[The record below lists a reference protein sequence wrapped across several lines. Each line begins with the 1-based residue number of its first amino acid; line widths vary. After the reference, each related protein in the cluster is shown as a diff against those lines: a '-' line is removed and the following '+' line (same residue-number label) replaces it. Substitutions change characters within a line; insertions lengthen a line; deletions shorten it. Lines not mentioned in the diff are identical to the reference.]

1 VYGNAQAGNSA
12 TCASGNADCRN
23 NIFFLRAGTDQNFY
37 EVDVPITFTGW
48 KLIKVDQNLNAFRVA
63 QSWTA
68 DSADP
73 PGTVVVSSGVPNLQ
87 QVSELVAG
95 VKLSSYTFD
104 ANAQPTGPSQYW
116 HLTAPPGGAV
126 GTEGKESLYLDEI
139 FLAKPVTRVGNAYDF
154 QGDFSVPGWG
164 TFGAKSRYV
173 DRNFQTPTSVVSN
186 QDNEL
191 DNAYMNVTRLRYFPM
206 SFNVSRA
213 VVNTPNVAQTGS
225 LSNLV
230 NLLQEGKVTTWNGSA
245 QGTFN
250 LGALP
255 QVTLGYTRNVINYDL
270 LGRTDDRQT
279 YTSALQ
285 YGVPTQS
292 HFLPRTVNLTYSYS
306 KYSVGYNSLAV
317 LEQPG
322 NDNTTDI
329 TNTYGAKLDFVPW
342 TGSSFDPNYALTT
355 VHEQRQNFSSGQGQ
369 DFSYPLSLNQTAGF
383 TSNFRINRW
392 LNPQVNY
399 SINTISQSN
408 VSTTSV
414 VVGLSTYTFSYGDLQ
429 TITRNSNGAVTLPID
444 FSQITPNSKLLKTLD
459 IVNGYQIQD
468 GDVWNNVER
477 GLNPMG
483 DLWIR
488 SGLRPNNPA
497 AILQTQTLQ
506 DTVNSTQRWLP
517 LQNYGL
523 KGRWAPLKTLSLS
536 NNFVYSMQ
544 RGQTTNTPSRV
555 ISTTLPD
562 LLMNMSQLEL
572 MLRTQSWMQNTQM
585 DFRVSAHRTLTEG
598 QSLATDQ
605 SYSLDLRSMLFKR
618 FDSLVSGNLRASN
631 SHSLVADVN
640 TQITGHQDA
649 TVQTTFNAGKFSL
662 TPKVVYNHDTNKN
675 GLGVYSQN
683 DTDVT
688 PSLISRADIS
698 MPKGLYIPLL
708 MKSPLLFI
716 NRVIW
721 TNTLSMDY
729 KYSPIT
735 AANDFELFSYN
746 TSADYQIAQN
756 LRLTLNGAVAA
767 QLDRYIKTND
777 YISIQFG
784 TNLTF
789 QF

>member
-1 VYGNAQAGNSA
+1 
-12 TCASGNADCRN
+12 
-23 NIFFLRAGTDQNFY
+23 
-37 EVDVPITFTGW
+37 
-48 KLIKVDQNLNAFRVA
+48 
-63 QSWTA
+63 
-68 DSADP
+68 
-73 PGTVVVSSGVPNLQ
+73 
-87 QVSELVAG
+87 
-95 VKLSSYTFD
+95 
-104 ANAQPTGPSQYW
+104 
-116 HLTAPPGGAV
+116 
-126 GTEGKESLYLDEI
+126 
-139 FLAKPVTRVGNAYDF
+139 
-154 QGDFSVPGWG
+154 
-164 TFGAKSRYV
+164 
-173 DRNFQTPTSVVSN
+173 
-186 QDNEL
+186 
-191 DNAYMNVTRLRYFPM
+191 
-206 SFNVSRA
+206 
-213 VVNTPNVAQTGS
+213 
-225 LSNLV
+225 
-230 NLLQEGKVTTWNGSA
+230 
-245 QGTFN
+245 
-250 LGALP
+250 
-255 QVTLGYTRNVINYDL
+255 
-270 LGRTDDRQT
+270 
-279 YTSALQ
+279 
-285 YGVPTQS
+285 
-292 HFLPRTVNLTYSYS
+292 
-306 KYSVGYNSLAV
+306 
-317 LEQPG
+317 
-322 NDNTTDI
+322 
-329 TNTYGAKLDFVPW
+329 
-342 TGSSFDPNYALTT
+342 
-355 VHEQRQNFSSGQGQ
+355 
-369 DFSYPLSLNQTAGF
+369 
-383 TSNFRINRW
+383 
-392 LNPQVNY
+392 
-399 SINTISQSN
+399 
-408 VSTTSV
+408 
-414 VVGLSTYTFSYGDLQ
+414 
-429 TITRNSNGAVTLPID
+429 
-444 FSQITPNSKLLKTLD
+444 
-459 IVNGYQIQD
+459 
-468 GDVWNNVER
+468 
-477 GLNPMG
+477 
-483 DLWIR
+483 
-488 SGLRPNNPA
+488 
-497 AILQTQTLQ
+497 
-506 DTVNSTQRWLP
+506 
-517 LQNYGL
+517 
-523 KGRWAPLKTLSLS
+523 
-536 NNFVYSMQ
+536 
-544 RGQTTNTPSRV
+544 GQTTNTPSRV